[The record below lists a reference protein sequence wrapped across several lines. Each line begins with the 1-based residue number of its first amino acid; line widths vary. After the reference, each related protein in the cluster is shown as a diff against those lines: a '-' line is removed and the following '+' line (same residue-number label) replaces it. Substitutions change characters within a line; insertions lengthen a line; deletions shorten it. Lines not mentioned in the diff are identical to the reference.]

1 MKLAATE
8 IKKMPPKEKLKP
20 IEKLSKSVDED
31 IIKTEEDAVVEE
43 RMRLFEAGKMKFDS
57 WENAKK
63 RLLKKAEQR
72 NKKVLPRVSG

>member
-8 IKKMPPKEKLKP
+8 IKKMPPKEKLKL
-20 IEKLSKSVDED
+20 IEKLCKSIDND
-31 IIKTEEDAVVEE
+31 IIKTEEDIIIEE
-43 RMRLFEAGKMKFDS
+43 RGRLFEAGKMKFDS

-63 RLLKKAEQR
+63 RLLKKAERR

>member
-8 IKKMPPKEKLKP
+8 IKKMPPKEKLKL

-72 NKKVLPRVSG
+72 NKKVLSCVSG